1 MTSWRSAVRVSYIP
15 PFFLEEAMP
24 PSINQI
30 RASLTVLLAKAVK
43 DLFPKMELIKG
54 RVTDHGFVYDILTG
68 DQEID
73 SHALGRLEERM
84 LELLRERVVIKNV
97 QMLRDNAVDY
107 FEHQG
112 EYIKAALVSRAKTEL
127 LDLIQ
132 VGDMLDQIDHPGTI
146 GVSDLKFFR
155 LIKCVQVRKSY
166 PSTGEAEVQQI
177 IGTAFLS
184 KKELKYYLKRLDSA
198 QYLDSLQL
206 GQKLKLFYFDEG
218 VYWLDRGL
226 IVKQAISRIVEELY
240 RQEKF
245 EFIKIPSVVA
255 DGADLIA
262 KLFVQSVIEGGRVA
276 EISYK
281 EIDQFDF
288 DAMGLWRSPY
298 YFADQ
303 SYLYVKDQDLGQ
315 ALISSLQRIVKIVN
329 MFCSGERWVVC
340 RLEPGAAKRLSGYEK
355 VLAAL
360 TDALDV
366 SGIDYIFE
374 EVGVEYTGPR
384 AYLCLP
390 DMYGKYWKCSYVGVN
405 LRALSQYE
413 AKKGKREARESMQ
426 LVEASICGSF
436 DRIIAYLLELHQ
448 GRLPFRLAPE
458 QVRVI
463 SQRETSHEYAEMI
476 ASRMRELGLRVGV
489 DLTDGKLGGKIHR
502 AESEYVHTIVVVG
515 DQEVR
520 NQTIALRS
528 KTADE
533 KMLNMKLES
542 FLEELY

>member
-24 PSINQI
+24 PSVNQI

-84 LELLRERVVIKNV
+84 LELLREGVVIKNV

-132 VGDMLDQIDHPGTI
+132 VGDMLDQVDHTGIID
-146 GVSDLKFFR
+146 VSDLKFFR
-155 LIKCVQVRKSY
+155 LVKCVGVRKNY
-166 PSTGEAEVQQI
+166 PSTGEAEVLQI

-262 KLFVQSVIEGGRVA
+262 KLFVQSVVEGGRIA

-303 SYLYVKDQDLGQ
+303 SYLYVKDQDLHQ

-340 RLEPGAAKRLSGYEK
+340 RLEPGAAKRLFGYEK

-360 TDALDV
+360 TDALNV

-374 EVGVEYTGPR
+374 EVGVEYSGPR

-413 AKKGKREARESMQ
+413 AKKGKREARELMQ
-426 LVEASICGSF
+426 LVEASMCGSF

-476 ASRMRELGLRVGV
+476 ASRMREQGLRVGV